1 MSDLGE
7 GGSAWCDTSVGP
19 RALTCRRM
27 EPSAKRA
34 RGPTVRVP
42 SHSAWFHLDSVS
54 DIERK
59 ALPEFFDGRSA
70 TKTPAAYLAM
80 RNMIVST
87 YREQPG
93 LHLSVTECRRHLA
106 ADVGAIMRLHRF
118 LEHWGL
124 INYNASAGAPSGPP
138 GSVLLDGP
146 TANQIGATTA
156 WRGGNGMLAMRPA
169 VASGG
174 AEWTPQETLSLLDAL
189 EAVGEGSWEEV
200 AAQVGRSIEE
210 CVGHFLTLPIE
221 EPYALE
227 ALAPISA
234 AATTAATSP
243 VGDLLKGEEPV
254 AALNPMATQLALLAA
269 AVGAR
274 GGGAVTEAN
283 VSGDA
288 TEVKTEAAGD
298 ANGDAVSAMD
308 VAASSLRAAARECL
322 EGIQVCVR
330 RDRCG
335 GAP

>member
-1 MSDLGE
+1 MEAMYPGDADATTGSFVVLNPE
-7 GGSAWCDTSVGP
+7 GVEAV
-19 RALTCRRM
+19 RAL
-27 EPSAKRA
+27 
-34 RGPTVRVP
+34 VD
-42 SHSAWFHLDSVS
+42 AW
-54 DIERK
+54 E
-59 ALPEFFDGRSA
+59 
-70 TKTPAAYLAM
+70 
-80 RNMIVST
+80 
-87 YREQPG
+87 
-93 LHLSVTECRRHLA
+93 
-106 ADVGAIMRLHRF
+106 
-118 LEHWGL
+118 
-124 INYNASAGAPSGPP
+124 
-138 GSVLLDGP
+138 
-146 TANQIGATTA
+146 
-156 WRGGNGMLAMRPA
+156 
-169 VASGG
+169 ASGK
-174 AEWTPQETLSLLDAL
+174 
-189 EAVGEGSWEEV
+189 
-200 AAQVGRSIEE
+200 
-210 CVGHFLTLPIE
+210 
-221 EPYALE
+221 EPASEALE